1 MKAKNEASAKESTSP
16 SKNNGLKEENENL
29 LKEVQ
34 ELQSQ
39 LKGMDILLNQ
49 NNQLEKEVTRLCT
62 ELDQATMG
70 ILKNGYLH
78 KWREREIYYAPK
90 WGLRYFVLSGN
101 KLSYY
106 GDEHERRP
114 RRAIEL
120 SSKCFIKEEGTKKNG
135 LFHVFSIYLK
145 DENLEDSLVLKL
157 STDNAVDAVQWIE
170 MLRQACSLSE
180 ESEQEEEV
188 EVSEGEE
195 GEDEREKEEKE
206 GKKKGVGAGEADKT
220 KESTG
225 LRRRSFLHPQDSEKS
240 VSTGAEADNEMTTN
254 NIKNGGEEGDMSPVM
269 LQRVRSTSKVLKRS
283 RTRLLPSSSS
293 STVKVKESKKGA
305 DSKEEK
311 EKETKKAAGDHKHGG
326 SNGSVKS
333 FPAYKPMHTA
343 NAPSPLS
350 SETRSGEYSYR
361 GFFNLMVIILGLTHC
376 ELIVNNISKYGLKL
390 DLVNW
395 IRPPEAVLEVV
406 TEAIKEGIEKGGKG
420 LPFSLVDYET
430 SSILRH
436 FFYAIL
442 VWFISILSNFFL
454 EKFCATFPQKINE
467 KVVFLLNFFIGS
479 FNILVPCY
487 FVWTS
492 KGNPGINL
500 LYLFQ
505 SIIIWMKLIS
515 YSHANKDLR
524 RATRKQKRVDSA
536 TGKCE
541 VKRFCFLFSRS
552 VLIPFCSLSFLSLC
566 LQLLAIL
573 QEKIW
578 HFPLIIITTP
588 NLLLPR

>member
-1 MKAKNEASAKESTSP
+1 MKGKKETSTKEVATASSE
-16 SKNNGLKEENENL
+16 NNSLKEENENL
-29 LKEVQ
+29 LKEVEQ
-34 ELQSQ
+34 LQSQ

-70 ILKNGYLH
+70 ILKNGYLN

-135 LFHVFSIYLK
+135 QFHVFSIFLK

-180 ESEQEEEV
+180 ESEEDEAEEG
-188 EVSEGEE
+188 SDGEE
-195 GEDEREKEEKE
+195 GEDEREKEE
-206 GKKKGVGAGEADKT
+206 GGGRKKGVGAAEKDKN
-220 KESTG
+220 KENNTG
-225 LRRRSFLHPQDSEKS
+225 LRRRALLHPQDSEKS
-240 VSTGAEADNEMTTN
+240 VSTGAEADNEMTN
-254 NIKNGGEEGDMSPVM
+254 HKKGGDEGDMSPVM

-293 STVKVKESKKGA
+293 STANKGKESK
-305 DSKEEK
+305 KEEK
-311 EKETKKAAGDHKHGG
+311 EKESKKGDQKHGG
-326 SNGSVKS
+326 SSTGTVKS
-333 FPAYKPMHTA
+333 FPAYKPMHMA
-343 NAPSPLS
+343 NVPSPLS

-376 ELIVNNISKYGLKL
+376 ELIVNNISKYGLKV

-406 TEAIKEGIEKGGKG
+406 SEAIKEGIEKGGKG
-420 LPFSLVDYET
+420 GLPLSLLDYET

-442 VWFISILSNFFL
+442 VWAVSILLNFSL
-454 EKFCATFPQKINE
+454 EKFCASFPQKVNE
-467 KVVFLLNFFIGS
+467 KVVFLLNFLVGS

-524 RATRKQKRVDSA
+524 RATRKQKKVDSA
-536 TGKCE
+536 SGKGN
-541 VKRFCFLFSRS
+541 
-552 VLIPFCSLSFLSLC
+552 P
-566 LQLLAIL
+566 
-573 QEKIW
+573 
-578 HFPLIIITTP
+578 III
-588 NLLLPR
+588 LSSSYL